1 MSDNFEEILGLD
13 EETLRSFAKELDA
26 LNIKKLFGLPD
37 SSYFNALAALRDKY
51 IASGTKA
58 WEEYTKK
65 IQKYENAAAKES
77 KNYSIKQLDSL
88 YGAGLVSHQ
97 EYIKNL
103 TAYRDSHFSEGSKKY
118 LSYTEKIN
126 KARLDYEIE
135 YLDFCRKA
143 GVLSEEEYYQELKNI
158 RDNFMAVGSSEWQK
172 YNDKINGYAIDSI
185 KSAYD
190 EMSSF
195 AENKLGELEKRQESF
210 YNKLKKNVDLMH
222 DVIIEG
228 YYPDGALLRIPVL
241 SDLTEDNEF
250 LRKFEKNLNAAYE
263 RIKNSSLSEGAAAT
277 LFDSLLNM
285 DAKDAA
291 DFAYLLANENEF
303 DFNRYIKAYEENLVL
318 LERVSK
324 NPFEKIWEDTVE
336 EIETHADELSK
347 ELVEKLSDAG
357 FVIPEEFLHFG
368 ENAAESFK
376 EGFLSQLGACMEE
389 IKSKISYQTTL
400 AGEKLGTSVSS
411 VENVFSPTYN
421 LYGSGETD
429 IERIRAAKALAERE
443 RMAGGY

>member
-1 MSDNFEEILGLD
+1 MSNNLEEILGLD
-13 EETLRSFAKELDA
+13 EQALRSFAKELDA
-26 LNIKKLFGLPD
+26 LNIKKIFGLPD
-37 SSYFNALAALRDKY
+37 SSYFNALASLRDKY

-65 IQKYENAAAKES
+65 IQKYNVASAEEN
-77 KNYSIKQLDSL
+77 KNYSIKQLNSL
-88 YGAGLVSHQ
+88 YGAGLISHQ
-97 EYIKNL
+97 EYIKSL

-143 GVLSEEEYYQELKNI
+143 GVLSEEQYYIELKNI
-158 RDNFMAVGSSEWQK
+158 RDNFMAVGSTDWQK

-185 KSAYD
+185 KTAYD
-190 EMSSF
+190 EMASY
-195 AENKLGELEKRQESF
+195 AEEKLTEVEKRQEQF
-210 YNKLKKNVDLMH
+210 YNKLKGSVDLMH

-228 YYPDGALLRIPVL
+228 FYPDGALLRIPVL

-263 RIKNSSLSEGAAAT
+263 RIKNSSLSKENAAT

-285 DAKDAA
+285 NARDAA
-291 DFAYLLANENEF
+291 EFAYLLANENEF

-318 LERVSK
+318 LEKVSK
-324 NPFEKIWEDTVE
+324 NPFERIWKDTAED
-336 EIETHADELSK
+336 IEAHADELSR
-347 ELVEKLSDAG
+347 ELVEKLSGAG
-357 FVIPEEFLHFG
+357 FIIPEEFLHFG

-389 IKSKISYQTTL
+389 IKSKISYQVDT
-400 AGEKLGTSVSS
+400 AGEKLGASVSNT
-411 VENVFSPTYN
+411 ENVFSPTYN

-429 IERIRAAKALAERE
+429 IERIRSAKAHAERE